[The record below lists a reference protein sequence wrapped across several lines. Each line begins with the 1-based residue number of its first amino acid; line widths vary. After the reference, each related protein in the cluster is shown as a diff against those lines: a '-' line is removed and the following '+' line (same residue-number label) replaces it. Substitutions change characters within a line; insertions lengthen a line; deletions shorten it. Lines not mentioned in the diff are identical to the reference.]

1 MPMKSDEHANK
12 APLHDDPDE
21 SDDENDDMLEDFKK
35 MLEKFT
41 WTEVPPTDPPT
52 LADETPWDG
61 RHQHYDINSAG
72 SNVTLFQT
80 TELDWNEK
88 HLVYLADLALFVNL
102 QMKIK
107 MLTATNAYGEH
118 YIRGWKNI
126 TAVEELLVAFL
137 GIVIYMGIYYIF
149 PTRRKYWTRG
159 NKGDRWVQGIM
170 SREKRFEQIL
180 KAWHVENYGAY
191 IQAEIKVF
199 KTEGQ

>member
-1 MPMKSDEHANK
+1 
-12 APLHDDPDE
+12 
-21 SDDENDDMLEDFKK
+21 MLEDFNE
-35 MLEKFT
+35 MLEKLT
-41 WTEVPPTDPPT
+41 WTEVPPSDPPT
-52 LADETPWDG
+52 LPDGTPWDG
-61 RHQHYDINSAG
+61 RPQHYDINTAG
-72 SNVTLFQT
+72 GPNVTLFQT
-80 TELDWNEK
+80 TVPDWVERY
-88 HLVYLADLALFVNL
+88 HDYLAHFALFVTP
-102 QMKIK
+102 QMMIK
-107 MLTATNAYGEH
+107 MLTATNAYGEL